1 MILNLINSSK
11 VRMPRRY
18 IQKQCYQIKKLLQK
32 MKVQNA
38 DRLNLELSIVFL
50 DSAPAKKMNFQYRQ
64 KNYATDVLSFDGD
77 FIEGMG
83 ELILCPEVLKKQS
96 LQHDLSFQQELT
108 YMLIHGV
115 LHLLGY
121 DHETSKKDAQR
132 MFHIQDSVFDKI
144 VNL

>member
-1 MILNLINSSK
+1 
-11 VRMPRRY
+11 
-18 IQKQCYQIKKLLQK
+18 

-83 ELILCPEVLKKQS
+83 ELILCPEVLKKQKFAAWFVFS
-96 LQHDLSFQQELT
+96 ARADVHVDPWCFAFVRIWSRNFEKRRNACFIFKIL
-108 YMLIHGV
+108 
-115 LHLLGY
+115 
-121 DHETSKKDAQR
+121 
-132 MFHIQDSVFDKI
+132 VFDKI